1 MKRRILIVDDD
12 LETLKM
18 IELILQRKGFEVYS
32 EQDGARVLACARD
45 KRPDLIVLDVM
56 MPDPDGFK
64 VARSLRSTPE
74 TQHIPI
80 LFFTAKG
87 AVADKLAGFQ
97 AGGDDYLTK
106 PIHPAELIARIEQL
120 LNCDLNSEDTL
131 PP

>member
-32 EQDGARVLACARD
+32 EQDGAKVLACACD

-56 MPDPDGFK
+56 MSGPDGFK

-106 PIHPAELIARIEQL
+106 PAHPAELIARIEQL
-120 LNCDLNSEDTL
+120 LDSAPHSEDAR
-131 PP
+131 PQ

>member
-12 LETLKM
+12 FETLRM
-18 IELILQRKGFEVYS
+18 MELILQRKGFEVTS
-32 EQDGARVLACARD
+32 ELDGANVMQRVHNEKPA
-45 KRPDLIVLDVM
+45 LIILDVM

-64 VARSLRSTPE
+64 IARTLRDNPDTSG
-74 TQHIPI
+74 IPI

-106 PIHPAELIARIEQL
+106 PIHPAELIARVESL
-120 LNCDLNSEDTL
+120 LQSDASPDS
-131 PP
+131 PPHP